1 MVDKK
6 ARRRFGNLRQLPSGR
21 WQVRYRGPDGQLRS
35 LPRTFEKKRDAERTL
50 SMIEIQLA
58 QDDWADPKRGAVKL
72 ADYAEQ
78 WIIQR
83 PGLRPSTTQLYRRL
97 LKNYVVPHLGEMPLN
112 KITTAVVREWR
123 ATLLSTGLSQ
133 TMTAKAY
140 RLLRAILMTA
150 AAEDRLITRN
160 PCQLRGA
167 DKEHSEERPVLS
179 VAQVLALAELM
190 PYRKYRALI
199 LITAFCSLRWGE
211 VTALRRCDVAPDGSW
226 VRISSQFIDLVGRG
240 LVRTPPKSRAGART
254 VTVPAAIRPD
264 MIAHLRDFV
273 APASDA
279 LVFTMLRGGPM
290 RRGNFNPLVK
300 WAKVVAGIGAPDLR
314 FHDLR
319 HTGNTL
325 AAPGASLRDLMTR
338 MGHDSP
344 RAAMIYQHAT
354 TVEDRAIADRLSGL
368 VDVHRG
374 ESDTDETES
383 LSNDD
388 EDDDGLTGVLVPV
401 S

>member
-6 ARRRFGNLRQLPSGR
+6 GRRRFGNLRQLPSGR

-35 LPRTFEKKRDAERTL
+35 MPRTFEKKRDAERTL
-50 SMIEIQLA
+50 SMIEAQVA
-58 QDDWADPKRGAVKL
+58 QDEWADPKRGAVKL
-72 ADYAEQ
+72 NGYAER
-78 WIIQR
+78 WITER
-83 PGLRPSTTQLYRRL
+83 PGLRPSTAQLYRRL
-97 LKNYVVPHLGEMPLN
+97 LANYVDPHLGEFSLN

-123 ATLLSTGLSQ
+123 ATLIAGGLSQ
-133 TMTAKAY
+133 TMAAKAY

-150 AAEDRLITRN
+150 AVEDRLITRN
-160 PCQLRGA
+160 PCQIKGA
-167 DKEHSEERPVLS
+167 DKEHSEERPVLT

-211 VTALRRCDVAPDGSW
+211 VTALRRSDVALDGSW
-226 VRISSQFIDLVGRG
+226 VRINSQFIDLVGHG
-240 LVRTPPKSRAGART
+240 LVRTPPKSRAAART

-264 MIAHLRDFV
+264 VVAHLRDFV

-279 LVFTMLRGGPM
+279 LMFTMLRGGPM

-300 WAKVVAGIGAPDLR
+300 WAKAAAGIGAPNLR

-354 TVEDRAIADRLSGL
+354 TVEDQAIADRLSGL
-368 VDVHRG
+368 VDAHRDKS
-374 ESDTDETES
+374 EDTDG
-383 LSNDD
+383 
-388 EDDDGLTGVLVPV
+388 EDDDGDDGSAGVLVSV